1 MKRILSLASKYA
13 NALFD
18 SLPSE
23 NRETALSQLQQLS
36 QSISNEEL
44 SKFLFDPT
52 VQGGKKTGILL
63 SFVQRPLKQIERL
76 AALLVSMKR
85 LELLPDIENAFSARL
100 LVEGRMI
107 NVEVDSAVELTSEE
121 EEAIL
126 EKVREKT
133 GMQGLLKVTVD
144 PSLIAGYVIRFSD
157 EVIDTSLSGRLKRV
171 SQELRS
177 GPREVI
183 E

>member
-1 MKRILSLASKYA
+1 MKRILSLASKYS
-13 NALFD
+13 NALFE
-18 SLPSE
+18 SLASE
-23 NRETALSQLQQLS
+23 NHEKALSQLHELS

-52 VQGGKKTGILL
+52 IQAGRKTGMLL
-63 SFVQRPLKQIERL
+63 SFVERPLEQIERL

-85 LELLPDIENAFSARL
+85 LELLPDIETSFAARL
-100 LVEGRMI
+100 LFESKMI
-107 NVEVDSAVELTSEE
+107 DVEVDSALELTSEDK
-121 EEAIL
+121 EAIL

-144 PSLIAGYVIRFSD
+144 PSMIAGYVIRFSD